1 MKQLISI
8 QTRGYTLMVEALV
21 AFALFLVAAISFYGL
36 IANVHKAE
44 AKARQTVAAT
54 AYAREILEINR
65 ALGFTELKLGK
76 SSGDVSLS
84 ALRGGNRSKIEMDY
98 TVEVTNGPESGIK
111 SILVEV
117 SWYDGQVSLEGYVGE

>member
-1 MKQLISI
+1 
-8 QTRGYTLMVEALV
+8 MVEALV

-65 ALGFTELKLGK
+65 AQGFKELKLGK
-76 SSGDVSLS
+76 QMGEVSLS
-84 ALRGGNRSKIEMDY
+84 ALRGDNRSKMDMDY
-98 TVEVTNGPESGIK
+98 LVEVTNGPESGIK
-111 SILVEV
+111 SILVRV
-117 SWYDGQVSLEGYVGE
+117 SWYDGRVVLEGYVGE